1 MFKKILVPLDVT
13 QADAG
18 EAGLKAAAA
27 LGAQSGAELGLLN
40 VSSPVPNLVA
50 VQLPGNYIES
60 AQENASKVMGEMAS
74 KAGLKEG
81 SYEIQTAHGGAYDE
95 ILSVAGT
102 SGADLIVVTSHQPG
116 LSDYL
121 LGSTA
126 AKVVR
131 HAKISV
137 LVIRE

>member
-13 QADAG
+13 QADSG

-27 LGAQSGAELGLLN
+27 LGAQSGAELVLLN
-40 VSSPVPNLVA
+40 VISPVPNLVA
-50 VQLPGNYIES
+50 AQLPGNYREAAQES
-60 AQENASKVMGEMAS
+60 ASKAMGEMAA

-81 SYEIQTAHGGAYDE
+81 SYEILTAHGGAYDK
-95 ILSVAGT
+95 ILSAAGT

-126 AKVVR
+126 AKIVR